1 MLDVYSRLPT
11 DLCFLALGLP
21 AQPRKRGRPR
31 ELSEREIRWFDSI
44 VSLVVRL
51 RGSVERDRHTTD
63 IEAIYGAEGT
73 ARLGLTLE
81 RLLAG
86 VRALRCDLGSTPRL
100 STSGKSNG

>member
-31 ELSEREIRWFDSI
+31 ELS
-44 VSLVVRL
+44 
-51 RGSVERDRHTTD
+51 TTD
-63 IEAIYGAEGT
+63 IEAIDGAEGT

-86 VRALRCDLGSTPRL
+86 VRALRCNLGSTPRL